1 MKKLLFLVCLS
12 SSAFAVEPSPERQTE
27 LRDLLKN
34 DCGACHGLTLQGG
47 LGLPLQPKNLDG
59 KSNEF
64 LIDAIANGR
73 KGTAMPPW
81 NPFLSQDEIMWLV
94 NLLRNPTSETK

>member
-1 MKKLLFLVCLS
+1 MKKLLFLACLS
-12 SSAFAVEPSPERQTE
+12 SSAFAAEPSLERQTE

-47 LGLPLQPKNLDG
+47 LGLPLQPKNLEG
-59 KSNEF
+59 KSDEF
-64 LIDAIANGR
+64 LIDAIKNGR

-81 NPFLSQDEIMWLV
+81 KPFLNPDEIAWLV
-94 NLLRNPTSETK
+94 HLLKNPN